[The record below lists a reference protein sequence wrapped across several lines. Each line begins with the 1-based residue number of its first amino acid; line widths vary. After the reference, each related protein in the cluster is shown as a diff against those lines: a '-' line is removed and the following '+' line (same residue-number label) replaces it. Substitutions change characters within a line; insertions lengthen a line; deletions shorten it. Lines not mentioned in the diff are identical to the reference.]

1 MRRWKAAALVIALSG
16 ASCSSPWSTR
26 RAPVRPLYDSTT
38 GRLTQLAYDSNR
50 NGIMDAW
57 TDMDGAT
64 PLGSRVDHNED
75 GRIDRW
81 EYYDRGVRL
90 VKVGFSRKD
99 DGTPDAWAFANGD
112 GRLARVELSSFGD
125 EARIDRWEFYDGA
138 DVGLDPVLT
147 RAEEDTNHD
156 GRPDRWETYEGRQL
170 ATVAWDATGDGI
182 ADRRVTYRNSRLV
195 LIESGPDQAG
205 GFGTRVEVK

>member
-1 MRRWKAAALVIALSG
+1 MQRWKTAALLIALSG
-16 ASCSSPWSTR
+16 ASCSSPWSAR
-26 RAPVRPLYDSTT
+26 RAPIQPLFDATT

-57 TDMDGAT
+57 TDMDGAR
-64 PLGSRVDHNED
+64 PLRSRADQNED
-75 GRIDRW
+75 GRLDRW
-81 EYYDRGVRL
+81 EYYDLEARV

-112 GRLARVELSSFGD
+112 GRLARVELSSFAD
-125 EARIDRWEFYDGA
+125 ESRIDRWEFYDGA

-156 GRPDRWETYEGRQL
+156 GQPDRWETYEARQL
-170 ATVAWDATGDGI
+170 ATVAWDLTGDGI
-182 ADRRVTYRNSRLV
+182 ADRRLTYRNSRLV
-195 LIESGPDQAG
+195 LIESGPDAAG
-205 GFGTRVEVK
+205 VFGTRVEVE